1 MDMIK
6 ALNID
11 INKRHLISIVG
22 AGGKTTLLYNLS
34 EELKQFNKKIL
45 ISTTTHIY
53 IPPKEINND
62 LIISK
67 DRKAL
72 LRYVEAIRDKG
83 IYVMGKEITNENKIK
98 GIDIHLAD
106 ELYNTG
112 VFDFMLFEADG
123 GKKKPIKAPAEWEPA
138 VPQSTTVLI
147 GVIGLDSLGRAAGEE
162 TVHRPDEFCII
173 CGCRPGDKI
182 DTIMLAKLIRHPQG
196 LFKNAP
202 DNANKIVLLNKA
214 DNSGL
219 REAGL
224 KIKSM
229 AEDENIGFVIASLRN
244 KMYWM

>member
-11 INKRHLISIVG
+11 INKKHVISIVG

-34 EELKQFNKKIL
+34 EG
-45 ISTTTHIY
+45 
-53 IPPKEINND
+53 
-62 LIISK
+62 
-67 DRKAL
+67 
-72 LRYVEAIRDKG
+72 YVEAIRDKG
-83 IYVMGKEITNENKIK
+83 VYVIGSEITNENKIK
-98 GIDIHLAD
+98 GIDIHFAD
-106 ELYNTG
+106 ELYGVG
-112 VFDFMLFEADG
+112 VFDFMLIEADG
-123 GKKKPIKAPAEWEPA
+123 GKKKPIKAPAEWEQA

-147 GVIGLDSLGRAAGEE
+147 GVIGMDSLGRAAGEE
-162 TVHRPDEFCII
+162 TVHRLDEFCII

-202 DNANKIVLLNKA
+202 DNAKKIVLLNKA